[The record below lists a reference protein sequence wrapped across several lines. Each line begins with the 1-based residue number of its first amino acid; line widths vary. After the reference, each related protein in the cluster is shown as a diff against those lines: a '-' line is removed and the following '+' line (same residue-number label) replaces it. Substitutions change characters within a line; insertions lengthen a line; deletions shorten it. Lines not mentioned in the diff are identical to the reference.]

1 MLDQSHATVA
11 RPALLIVVAHY
22 VLVVRVR
29 ILRQESLNQVTRVL
43 LIKLEN
49 DVNLVDVAHVES
61 DGMANLSLHILEAH
75 ESLPV
80 EIKLHNMF
88 TTF

>member
-43 LIKLEN
+43 LIKL
-49 DVNLVDVAHVES
+49 DRLKNLFDN
-61 DGMANLSLHILEAH
+61 GLHIY
-75 ESLPV
+75 S
-80 EIKLHNMF
+80 IKNYYYY
-88 TTF
+88 